1 MGREGFTIIEIMT
14 VVIIIAILATLAVP
28 PLIKTMDA
36 AKGRLAKTNL
46 KLILA
51 AEKVYRNEVGAYM
64 PITGGRVGAEHEW
77 FKKYLGLDLK
87 ETDFEYEVDTSG
99 DPVNRFTAVA
109 LPKKK
114 YQETGIISINQDGT
128 LSGNYPPQ

>member
-1 MGREGFTIIEIMT
+1 MKKDAFTIIEIMT
-14 VVIIIAILATLAVP
+14 VVIILAILATLALP

-64 PITGGRVGAEHEW
+64 PITGGKVGAEHTW

-87 ETDFEYEVDTSG
+87 ETDFEYEVDTTG
-99 DPVNRFTAVA
+99 DPVNRFTARA
-109 LPKKK
+109 RPKKK
-114 YQETGIISINQDGT
+114 YTDTTISIDQEGRITGD
-128 LSGNYPPQ
+128 YPPRP

>member
-1 MGREGFTIIEIMT
+1 MRKNAFTVIEIMT
-14 VVIIIAILATLAVP
+14 VVIILAILATLALP

-64 PITGGRVGAEHEW
+64 PITGTSVGAEHTW

-87 ETDFEYEVDTSG
+87 ET
-99 DPVNRFTAVA
+99 
-109 LPKKK
+109 
-114 YQETGIISINQDGT
+114 
-128 LSGNYPPQ
+128 